1 VLVKTFILI
10 QAEPRSVVAAVVAG
24 VAAIPGVDWAEA
36 VRGPFDVIAQA
47 TTDVDLVSV
56 MAVSGVLHALA
67 SPTIEPVNAA

>member
-1 VLVKTFILI
+1 VLVKTFVLI
-10 QAEPRSVVAAVVAG
+10 QAEPRSVVAAVAER
-24 VAAIPGVDWAEA
+24 VAAIPGVDWAEP

-47 TTDVDLVSV
+47 TTDVDLLSV

>member
-1 VLVKTFILI
+1 MKTFILI
-10 QAEPRSVVAAVVAG
+10 QAEPQSDVGAVVAAV
-24 VAAIPGVDWAEA
+24 AAISGVDWAEP

-56 MAVSGVLHALA
+56 TAVSGVLHALA